1 MNSSLLVVVA
11 VLGLSLVIAVGVLA
25 YRREQARDQ
34 ALRVW
39 AATGGWQLVDEDDR
53 WATAFSGPPFGAG
66 DDRRAQD
73 VCTGTRGG
81 YGELAFTYRYA
92 TYRTVTSTGP
102 DGQTTT
108 TRQREDHAFQ
118 VVAVRLPVVIGPV
131 QVVPEGFGQ
140 RFVTALGGQDVE
152 IEHADFNRRQR
163 VTAVSA
169 KLATDL
175 LSPRVVEQLLTHE
188 DVSLRVAQ
196 GWALAWT
203 PGRVSGP
210 GVDERLDMLRAVVDG
225 IPRFVWLDHG
235 HDPATL
241 ASPLRKEAP

>member
-1 MNSSLLVVVA
+1 MNSSLLVVLA
-11 VLGLSLVIAVGVLA
+11 VLGLGLVIALGVLA
-25 YRREQARDQ
+25 YRREQAREQ
-34 ALRVW
+34 ALRAW
-39 AATGGWQLVDEDDR
+39 AGAGGWQLVDQDDG
-53 WATAFSGPPFGAG
+53 WATTFTGPPFGAG
-66 DDRRAQD
+66 QDRRAKD
-73 VCTGTRGG
+73 VCTRTSGG

-92 TYRTVTSTGP
+92 TYRTVTST
-102 DGQTTT
+102 DANGQTTT
-108 TRQREDHAFQ
+108 SRQREEHAFQ

-131 QVVPEGFGQ
+131 QVVPEGLGE

-152 IEHADFNRRQR
+152 IEHDGFNRRQR
-163 VTAVSA
+163 VTAASP
-169 KLATDL
+169 KLAIDL

-210 GVDERLDMLRAVVDG
+210 SVDERLTMVRAVVDG

-235 HDPATL
+235 HDPDRLTP
-241 ASPLRKEAP
+241 PLRKEAP

>member
-1 MNSSLLVVVA
+1 VSSSLLVVLA
-11 VLGLSLVIAVGVLA
+11 VLGLALVIALCVLA

-34 ALRVW
+34 ALRAW
-39 AATGGWQLVDEDDR
+39 AAAGGWQLVDEDDR
-53 WATAFSGPPFGAG
+53 WARAFTGPPFEAG
-66 DDRRAQD
+66 EDRRAQD

-102 DGQTTT
+102 NGQMST

-118 VVAVRLPVVIGPV
+118 VVALRLPVVIGPV

-163 VTAVSA
+163 VTAASPR
-169 KLATDL
+169 LAADL
-175 LSPRVVEQLLTHE
+175 LSPRVVERLLTHD
-188 DVSLRVAQ
+188 DVSLRVAE

-210 GVDERLDMLRAVVDG
+210 GVDERLTMLRAVVDG

-235 HDPATL
+235 HDPGTL
-241 ASPLRKEAP
+241 SPPLRKEAP

>member
-1 MNSSLLVVVA
+1 MNSSLLVALA
-11 VLGLSLVIAVGVLA
+11 VLGLALVVALGVLA
-25 YRREQARDQ
+25 YRREQAREQ
-34 ALRVW
+34 ALRAW
-39 AATGGWQLVDEDDR
+39 AAAGGWQLVDEDDR
-53 WATAFSGPPFGAG
+53 WAQAFDGPPFGVG
-66 DDRRAQD
+66 EDPRAQD

-81 YGELAFTYRYA
+81 YGELAFTYCYA

-102 DGQTTT
+102 NGQMTT
-108 TRQREDHAFQ
+108 TRQREEHDVQ
-118 VVAVRLPVVIGPV
+118 VVAMRLPVVIGPV
-131 QVVPEGFGQ
+131 QVVPEGLGQ

-163 VTAVSA
+163 VTAASP

-188 DVSLRVAQ
+188 DVSLRVAE

-203 PGRVSGP
+203 PGRLSGP
-210 GVDERLDMLRAVVDG
+210 GVDDRLAMLRAVVDG

-235 HDPATL
+235 HDPGTL